1 MMDTS
6 PLPAVSRGLLGFSSC
21 VSCSFLRTEE
31 KEVQVGQAQV
41 QETET
46 MLGTWRS
53 TQRSKTKVQEHFW
66 NWTSQWRLFLVNS
79 TLASG
84 HKGSQLK
91 SLGDV
96 TEAPTASGCQDAELD
111 ISWLLRLRHR
121 GAAFLVNRSRQ
132 SCRTPRRNEEVQEA
146 VSFFQRLTVFARRAV
161 ELLRG
166 DGSSDWAAELEDARK
181 ASVQM
186 FKPILAL
193 FALENNAS
201 GRPVLSADVDTV
213 LDAYQKS
220 LDDKLHTIERSE
232 SGGLARL
239 VLLLWIPQPLPGNDQ
254 GGGVPEDVA
263 DVGMLYQ
270 QLTSALGKSIHSSD
284 FGEYMDFHGRMIL
297 GDTYAPAPFVYA
309 VRRHQHHPEGTLSIE
324 AKVGAGGS
332 EAPLRSF
339 ALHLPEGRPMRS
351 SEWNELT
358 GVGLSSATSVTLTGE
373 HYLHAAIFHRFAKER
388 PQELQLHARARQ
400 LSSFVLM
407 VGKIAAPDASSAK
420 FEVRRGSDHPG
431 VYEHGRLNLPFVGHT
446 TFGKYPPAD
455 LSKLTA
461 GTDFAVL
468 GVPNDMGT
476 QYRSGARMGP
486 RGIREASTL
495 YQFGHSEVYDAD
507 TEETYS
513 YGTVVDVGDVDVVHT
528 DQAASLNRT
537 RAAVEEILRQHV
549 APVILGG
556 DHAITAAIC
565 QALQVLGQPVVLV
578 QIDAHLDFVDERH
591 GVRYG
596 HGNAMRRCLE
606 LTPQVGS
613 MLQLGIRSVSS
624 TAKVGF
630 EEARA
635 MGSSILSVRQV
646 RQMGIQQVAE
656 MVPRG
661 SAVYFSIDI
670 DGLDPSIAP
679 GTGTPSHGGFLYY
692 EVKDLLRAIT
702 QRARIVGLD
711 LVEVSPPYD
720 PAQVTAMLA
729 ARLVLDTMGFIRKQ
743 TARADRFEPT
753 AALIIQNKDDLA
765 IPLLLETVPTP
776 KEFIDSIQ
784 SLSPEQ
790 QRFAK
795 AWRKMQLSSSLFAVC
810 VVQIKPLLDWAESV
824 FEQNFV
830 QRGRKRLNCIE
841 FFGCWSWGESPESRG
856 ERVLNL
862 PEFSLTKEIQ
872 LTQDLIEL
880 FVKYQVP
887 PDLMSYDGGG
897 ARNKAGEVLA
907 GEKLD
912 QVKSHVA
919 KLWDT
924 ISQSRKK
931 QLQEKQEEAK
941 MRNMQSCGAEECP
954 RSDADRG
961 EWPMFSYSMEA
972 AEMKAEAR
980 PQDPSPGKPPGA
992 KHNGPAPPRAFP
1004 APSFC
1009 REGTVSRPE
1018 AARRRAQA
1026 EGARHAPWKRKS
1038 FPVGPEGG
1046 MDYTQLPHLLDA
1058 NYLKFDTE
1066 AKLRPTT
1073 IKLGPLW
1080 TKQEQP
1086 GFLGAL
1092 EKRQLDAGA
1101 QRTETQQAFDLLDA
1115 LSRSGAMTL
1124 DQTSL
1129 HVVLAATHCF
1139 DETVIDTA
1147 VKQNDNPIEKLER
1160 RSMLIVASTI
1170 HRKAPSL
1177 LLRPPEVERIRF
1189 ALGSLSPALFE
1200 PSAQKKLF

>member
-1 MMDTS
+1 
-6 PLPAVSRGLLGFSSC
+6 
-21 VSCSFLRTEE
+21 
-31 KEVQVGQAQV
+31 
-41 QETET
+41 
-46 MLGTWRS
+46 MLGI
-53 TQRSKTKVQEHFW
+53 
-66 NWTSQWRLFLVNS
+66 
-79 TLASG
+79 A
-84 HKGSQLK
+84 
-91 SLGDV
+91 
-96 TEAPTASGCQDAELD
+96 
-111 ISWLLRLRHR
+111 
-121 GAAFLVNRSRQ
+121 
-132 SCRTPRRNEEVQEA
+132 
-146 VSFFQRLTVFARRAV
+146 
-161 ELLRG
+161 
-166 DGSSDWAAELEDARK
+166 
-181 ASVQM
+181 
-186 FKPILAL
+186 
-193 FALENNAS
+193 
-201 GRPVLSADVDTV
+201 
-213 LDAYQKS
+213 
-220 LDDKLHTIERSE
+220 
-232 SGGLARL
+232 
-239 VLLLWIPQPLPGNDQ
+239 LLLC
-254 GGGVPEDVA
+254 
-263 DVGMLYQ
+263 
-270 QLTSALGKSIHSSD
+270 
-284 FGEYMDFHGRMIL
+284 
-297 GDTYAPAPFVYA
+297 
-309 VRRHQHHPEGTLSIE
+309 
-324 AKVGAGGS
+324 
-332 EAPLRSF
+332 
-339 ALHLPEGRPMRS
+339 
-351 SEWNELT
+351 
-358 GVGLSSATSVTLTGE
+358 
-373 HYLHAAIFHRFAKER
+373 
-388 PQELQLHARARQ
+388 
-400 LSSFVLM
+400 
-407 VGKIAAPDASSAK
+407 ASSAWA
-420 FEVRRGSDHPG
+420 EG

-537 RAAVEEILRQHV
+537 RAAVEEILRQNV

-606 LTPQVGS
+606 LPQVGS

-656 MVPRG
+656 LVPRG

-743 TARADRFEPT
+743 TARAEPWLDRFEPT

-810 VVQIKPLLDWAESV
+810 VVQIKPLLDW
-824 FEQNFV
+824 
-830 QRGRKRLNCIE
+830 
-841 FFGCWSWGESPESRG
+841 
-856 ERVLNL
+856 VLNL

-931 QLQEKQEEAK
+931 QLQEKQERKQRCATC
-941 MRNMQSCGAEECP
+941 RAAGL
-954 RSDADRG
+954 RSA
-961 EWPMFSYSMEA
+961 
-972 AEMKAEAR
+972 
-980 PQDPSPGKPPGA
+980 
-992 KHNGPAPPRAFP
+992 
-1004 APSFC
+1004 
-1009 REGTVSRPE
+1009 PE
-1018 AARRRAQA
+1018 ATRIEASGPCSPTRWRR
-1026 EGARHAPWKRKS
+1026 
-1038 FPVGPEGG
+1038 
-1046 MDYTQLPHLLDA
+1046 
-1058 NYLKFDTE
+1058 
-1066 AKLRPTT
+1066 
-1073 IKLGPLW
+1073 
-1080 TKQEQP
+1080 
-1086 GFLGAL
+1086 
-1092 EKRQLDAGA
+1092 
-1101 QRTETQQAFDLLDA
+1101 QR
-1115 LSRSGAMTL
+1115 
-1124 DQTSL
+1124 
-1129 HVVLAATHCF
+1129 
-1139 DETVIDTA
+1139 
-1147 VKQNDNPIEKLER
+1147 
-1160 RSMLIVASTI
+1160 
-1170 HRKAPSL
+1170 
-1177 LLRPPEVERIRF
+1177 
-1189 ALGSLSPALFE
+1189 
-1200 PSAQKKLF
+1200 